1 MNAVKGKVAIVTGAA
16 RGIGAATAGWLARE
30 GATVIVTDVLHD
42 AGTATAERIG
52 RDEGRAAYLPLDV
65 TDEAAWATVVTE
77 VSRVHDGI
85 DILVN
90 NAGVNLSAGV
100 LDVDLA
106 AADRVLRVNLI
117 GPWLGMRAVVPYM
130 RARGGGAIVN
140 VVSGA
145 ALTAS
150 PSPAYGASKWA
161 LRGLTY
167 TAAQEFGPSGIR
179 VNAVHPG
186 AIRTDMAAMAGRAV
200 AAAFEVVTP
209 SRRLG
214 TPDEAA
220 AVIGFLSSDAAAFV
234 NGADVVID
242 GGFLTGSPMVAITA
256 LKDTGCGQVLDSTR
270 EVRP

>member
-16 RGIGAATAGWLARE
+16 RGIGSATAGWLVRE
-30 GATVIVTDVLHD
+30 GATVIVTDVLDD
-42 AGTATAERIG
+42 AGTATAKRIG
-52 RDEGRAAYLPLDV
+52 RDEGKATYLPLDV
-65 TDEAAWATVVTE
+65 TDEAAWATVVAE
-77 VSRVHDGI
+77 VTGVHGRI
-85 DILVN
+85 DILIN
-90 NAGVNLSAGV
+90 NAGVNLSAGI
-100 LDVDLA
+100 LDVDLT

-117 GPWLGMRAVVPYM
+117 GPWLGMRAVVPQM
-130 RARGGGAIVN
+130 RAHGGGAIVN

-145 ALTAS
+145 ALIAS
-150 PSPAYGASKWA
+150 PSSAYGASKWA

-186 AIRTDMAAMAGRAV
+186 AIRTDMAAAAGQAV
-200 AAAFEVVTP
+200 ATAFEAVTP

-234 NGADVVID
+234 NGADIVID
-242 GGFLTGSPMVAITA
+242 GGFLSGSPMVAIAA
-256 LKDTGCGQVLDSTR
+256 LRTLAADKS
-270 EVRP
+270 